1 MNDTTSTTQTNQS
14 YRRTSRHPSMSTRQ
28 KISASLK
35 GREVSVTT
43 RQKLSDS
50 LKAYWSDPNNFPDDT
65 EGNGGWITD
74 IAEE

>member
-28 KISASLK
+28 KNSASLK

-43 RQKLSDS
+43 HQKLPDS
-50 LKAYWSDPNNFPDDT
+50 LKAYWSDPNNFPDDI